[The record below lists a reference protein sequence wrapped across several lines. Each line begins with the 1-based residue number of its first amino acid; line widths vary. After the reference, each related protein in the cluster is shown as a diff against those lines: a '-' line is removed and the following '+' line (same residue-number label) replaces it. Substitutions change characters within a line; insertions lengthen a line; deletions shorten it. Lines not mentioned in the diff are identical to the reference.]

1 MARFGFSW
9 LGFLALTLAFAHT
22 SAGWSQLATTAAR
35 PATTPA
41 VKNDLTCTVYALKD
55 LGDDPEFGKWVA
67 ETIPQ
72 VIQPGTWSQV
82 EARHRISY
90 YAHGKILVVY
100 HNAAVQAEV
109 AAFLE
114 NLKKALP
121 QERPGASG
129 PRGKMPAHDSS
140 VTTASL
146 SVPGSMPTLVGS
158 SYPVPA
164 PLQHPQ
170 HLFHLIV
177 RAEGIG
183 DLGTP
188 GLIKDLS
195 GGAVDV
201 EDVKEQAKPEA
212 AKGPRSNPS
221 VTFILRYE
229 GEGIIDNTVAD
240 VLKEI
245 YGPKNAGKSAGE
257 GCCTVPAYGAGVGAV
272 LDALAGPTVT
282 REATLPATRTMVPV
296 DEPLPTRGTAPVPVP
311 APGPSSAPRS
321 MPPAAEPAPGPAN
334 TPPSYYPQPTRGTS
348 R

>member
-1 MARFGFSW
+1 MARFGLSW
-9 LGFLALTLAFAHT
+9 LGFLAVTLTLAHT
-22 SAGWSQLATTAAR
+22 STAWSQLAAPTAR

-41 VKNDLTCTVYALKD
+41 VKQDLTCTVYALKD
-55 LGDDPEFGKWVA
+55 LGDDPELGKWIA

-90 YAHGKILVVY
+90 YAQGKILVVY

-121 QERPGASG
+121 PEKQGASA
-129 PRGKMPAHDSS
+129 PRGKIPALDPN
-140 VTTASL
+140 VTPASL
-146 SVPGSMPTLVGS
+146 NVPASMSTLVGS

-164 PLQHPQ
+164 PLQHPK

-183 DLGTP
+183 DLGSP
-188 GLIKDLS
+188 ALIKDLS

-201 EDVKEQAKPEA
+201 EDVKEAKPEA
-212 AKGPRSNPS
+212 TKGPRANPS

-245 YGPKNAGKSAGE
+245 YGPKNAGKNALE
-257 GCCTVPAYGAGVGAV
+257 GSCPVPTYGAGVGAV
-272 LDALAGPTVT
+272 LDALAGPTAT
-282 REATLPATRTMVPV
+282 REATLPATRNMAPA
-296 DEPLPTRGTAPVPVP
+296 DEPLPTRGTAPNPVP
-311 APGPSSAPRS
+311 APAPRN
-321 MPPAAEPAPGPAN
+321 MPPAAEPLPAPSPL
-334 TPPSYYPQPTRGTS
+334 PSFYPQPTS